1 MSVPE
6 KVFPLWPMEE
16 PVDISVYV
24 SELLALPP
32 LSSEQMVS
40 SLVFNQKNFQAD
52 DWSEHRS
59 VTVDI
64 PLSQHVQN
72 NGSLFAHIYVS
83 RSGAAMDPTDP
94 DYDASKAFRIIS
106 LLTKYMP
113 KKKIVKT
120 KKLIGGDHHESEEE
134 EEEEEVPLPDNSGS
148 VVSYFHPNL
157 TLDVV
162 NNADVIGFN
171 TLPPP
176 LRQHVVLEA
185 TGARDSTGKNGW
197 YYPVVFVNE
206 FWQLKDHMIELN
218 STVKYVS
225 LLRPLSNRA
234 NP

>member
-1 MSVPE
+1 MSIPE
-6 KVFPLWPMEE
+6 KVFPLWPTEE
-16 PVDISVYV
+16 PVDISIYV

-32 LSSEQMVS
+32 LSSEQMAS
-40 SLVFNQKNFQAD
+40 SLVFNERNLQAD

-59 VTVDI
+59 VTFDV
-64 PLSQHVQN
+64 PLSRHVQN
-72 NGSLFAHIYVS
+72 NGTLFAHIYVS
-83 RSGAAMDPTDP
+83 RSGSAMDPTDP

-106 LLTKYMP
+106 LLTKYLP

-134 EEEEEVPLPDNSGS
+134 EIALPDSSGL

-157 TLDVV
+157 TLDIV

-171 TLPPP
+171 ALPPP
-176 LRQHVVLEA
+176 LRRHVVLEA

-197 YYPVVFVNE
+197 YYPIVFVNE

-225 LLRPLSNRA
+225 LFHLLSNRT

>member
-1 MSVPE
+1 M
-6 KVFPLWPMEE
+6 
-16 PVDISVYV
+16 DISVYV

-32 LSSEQMVS
+32 LSSKQMAS

-134 EEEEEVPLPDNSGS
+134 EEVPLPDSSRS

-162 NNADVIGFN
+162 NNADVIDFT

-218 STVKYVS
+218 NTVKYVS
-225 LLRPLSNRA
+225 PLHPLSNRA